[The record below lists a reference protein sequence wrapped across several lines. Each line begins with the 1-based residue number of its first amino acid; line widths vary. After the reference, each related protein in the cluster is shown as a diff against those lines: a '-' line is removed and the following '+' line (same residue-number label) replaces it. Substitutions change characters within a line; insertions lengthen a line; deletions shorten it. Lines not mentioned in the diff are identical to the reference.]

1 MTILFDWD
9 LCSKNKTVVTI
20 NTTWIKRWAFI
31 TQLSNG
37 DIVYFKNVY
46 DNCYTLK
53 KCNTVLETISE
64 EEYIFRKLA
73 GTLTTEVSVGS
84 YKIGSIDH
92 YGP

>member
-1 MTILFDWD
+1 MAIFNWD
-9 LCSKNKTVVTI
+9 LFVENKPVLTI
-20 NTTWIKRWAFI
+20 NTTWIKRWVFI

-46 DNCYTLK
+46 DNCYTLR
-53 KCNTVLETISE
+53 KCVTVLETISE

-73 GTLTTEVSVGS
+73 GTLTTEVSFDS
-84 YKIGSIDH
+84 RNIGSIEY